1 MRINIITCIYVY
13 AFDHYITFC
22 DTGKNPKLRYIHV
35 QYNFISAG
43 MYFIKTDL
51 YISRISIIKAVISC
65 ISIITAVTSCIS
77 LQHVYHVFHNGG

>member
-1 MRINIITCIYVY
+1 MYMRLIITSHFVTQEKTQNSDI
-13 AFDHYITFC
+13 
-22 DTGKNPKLRYIHV
+22 

-77 LQHVYHVFHNGG
+77 LQHVYHVFHNGR

>member
-13 AFDHYITFC
+13 AFVHYITFC
-22 DTGKNPKLRYIHV
+22 DTGKTQNSDI

-51 YISRISIIKAVISC
+51 YISRISIIKAVISR

-77 LQHVYHVFHNGG
+77 LQHVYHVFHNGR

>member
-1 MRINIITCIYVY
+1 MYMRLIITSHFVTQEKTQNSDI
-13 AFDHYITFC
+13 
-22 DTGKNPKLRYIHV
+22 
-35 QYNFISAG
+35 QYNFTCISAG

-51 YISRISIIKAVISC
+51 YISRISIIKAVISR